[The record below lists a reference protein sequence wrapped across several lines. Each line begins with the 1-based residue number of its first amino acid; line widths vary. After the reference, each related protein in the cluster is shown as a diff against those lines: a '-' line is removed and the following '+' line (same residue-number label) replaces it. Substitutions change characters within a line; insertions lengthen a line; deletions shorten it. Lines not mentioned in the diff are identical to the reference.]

1 MLVLSDSFYIGD
13 GSSVGWIQLLQV
25 PLLSL
30 GFGDLLILNESIYV
44 SKRGDVAGITDQL
57 FKANTTQT
65 VYAVTAKALE
75 REIAVHVE
83 LADGT
88 PRYPCDTQL
97 GRRT

>member
-1 MLVLSDSFYIGD
+1 M
-13 GSSVGWIQLLQV
+13 W
-25 PLLSL
+25 P
-30 GFGDLLILNESIYV
+30 
-44 SKRGDVAGITDQL
+44 GITDQL

-88 PRYPCDTQL
+88 PVTHVIPNSAGEL
-97 GRRT
+97 NFFVA